1 MINFKFEEGA
11 VPYVR
16 WGHETYKIQSMGPI
30 PKSTPLALRYILGD
44 CAANTPILN
53 LAENLIGENIPVF
66 NNYSTNARRIADG
79 AQNTESA
86 IVSSCPTSEPRNNC
100 FIKCQTLDK
109 NISNYIFYRPQVF
122 GHFEGKFSV
131 IKLSV

>member
-86 IVSSCPTSEPRNNC
+86 IISSYPTSEPRNNC
-100 FIKCQTLDK
+100 FIKCQKLDK
-109 NISNYIFYRPQVF
+109 NISNYIFYRLQ
-122 GHFEGKFSV
+122 FSA
-131 IKLSV
+131 ILRGNFPR